1 MPVVEK
7 LKSKS
12 GFKSFP
18 DRIIAEYTL
27 PVGTNESRQVLT
39 DNGLCL
45 KIVKT
50 HSRKSKKVRY
60 EKTYYF
66 AKGGKLISRLGSI
79 KDMSYKQAL
88 EALSV
93 ARSQKLDSTDDRK
106 LKTSVRDVFNL
117 YMLTNERKWAAKR
130 FIKNMVLKPNSL
142 RPSRIKP

>member
-50 HSRKSKKVRY
+50 HS
-60 EKTYYF
+60 
-66 AKGGKLISRLGSI
+66 
-79 KDMSYKQAL
+79 
-88 EALSV
+88 
-93 ARSQKLDSTDDRK
+93 
-106 LKTSVRDVFNL
+106 
-117 YMLTNERKWAAKR
+117 
-130 FIKNMVLKPNSL
+130 
-142 RPSRIKP
+142 

>member
-39 DNGLCL
+39 DNSLCL

-50 HSRKSKKVRY
+50 HSQKSKKVSY
-60 EKTYYF
+60 EKNLLLR
-66 AKGGKLISRLGSI
+66 KG
-79 KDMSYKQAL
+79 
-88 EALSV
+88 
-93 ARSQKLDSTDDRK
+93 RK
-106 LKTSVRDVFNL
+106 TNISVR
-117 YMLTNERKWAAKR
+117 
-130 FIKNMVLKPNSL
+130 
-142 RPSRIKP
+142 

>member
-93 ARSQKLDSTDDRK
+93 ARSQKLDPTGDRK

-117 YMLTNERKWAAKR
+117 YMSINERKWAAKR
-130 FIKNMVLKPNSL
+130 SVKKYGL
-142 RPSRIKP
+142 